1 MSCPIWYF
9 LSAQSVGPT
18 RKQSLAREGAVL
30 SPLSSGNAR
39 ALYGQE
45 APGVR
50 LRKYNKISLITWD
63 NELYVMKT

>member
-1 MSCPIWYF
+1 MPIWYL

-39 ALYGQE
+39 ALYRQE

-50 LRKYNKISLITWD
+50 LRKHRKISLSTWD
-63 NELYVMKT
+63 NKL

>member
-1 MSCPIWYF
+1 MPIWYL

-39 ALYGQE
+39 ALYRQVLASHLFHKNQG
-45 APGVR
+45 PGTDTNYF
-50 LRKYNKISLITWD
+50 KYAF
-63 NELYVMKT
+63 